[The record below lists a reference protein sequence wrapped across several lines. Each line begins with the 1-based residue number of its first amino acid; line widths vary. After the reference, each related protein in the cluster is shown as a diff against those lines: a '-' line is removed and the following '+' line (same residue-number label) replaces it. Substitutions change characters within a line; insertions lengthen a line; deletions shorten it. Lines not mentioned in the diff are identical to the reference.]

1 MGRDG
6 YIGIRDAWP
15 AVEALSLYNGG
26 PTPDQGLFWPVQCL
40 TSTGAYIS
48 RLDQEVITDRHIG
61 RRIQADSGEANI
73 QTGSR

>member
-40 TSTGAYIS
+40 TSTGEF
-48 RLDQEVITDRHIG
+48 RLTAE
-61 RRIQADSGEANI
+61 RRTSKPDPVSYSYTYQMLFEFS
-73 QTGSR
+73 